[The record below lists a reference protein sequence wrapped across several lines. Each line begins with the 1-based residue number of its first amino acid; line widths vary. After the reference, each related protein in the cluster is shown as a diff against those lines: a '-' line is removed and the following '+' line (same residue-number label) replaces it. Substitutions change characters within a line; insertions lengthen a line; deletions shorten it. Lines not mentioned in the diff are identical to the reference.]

1 METRTRAIL
10 RAVGLLLGVLL
21 VANPLAADTPDRDE
35 SWSEVASDGKSLV
48 FGRFVGK
55 FESIEFRS
63 RRIRLREVTT
73 GKTETL
79 EIDDALGF
87 IAETIKP
94 GLYEVL
100 GFEAV
105 YFPKVG
111 NTKPGKF
118 RPLRQ
123 RFGLS
128 PKSGD
133 AQAAFI
139 HIPEERPVYIGTIK
153 ASNELDGI
161 VYRGHQLRVLDEYDE
176 AYDRLESFY
185 PALTASLDRDGIVPA
200 RHFMLKPTRQR
211 EPLERVVGLDDP
223 IRQARDYIADGKYRQ
238 AISWLET
245 FMPASDGERSESKLL
260 VGEAL
265 LGNGEYPEAIEELG
279 EVLLIDPEDTRALR
293 LLARAHAL
301 DGHLEDARD
310 LYTALTEAIPDD
322 AEAHLHLGYLHAL
335 KENAVGA
342 EEEFHAAFQ
351 TDFDY
356 LLNDLV
362 PFFVALK
369 ATMNEDIGS
378 YEPPRVVRY
387 RVPPP
392 KGMDS
397 RRQSESGG
405 FAVLI
410 DHRGKVIAA
419 QIGARSSGTMP
430 LMMLSLVRATFE
442 PASLNGIPIPA
453 VVSLGTPMGAQ

>member
-10 RAVGLLLGVLL
+10 KAVGLLLGVLL
-21 VANPLAADTPDRDE
+21 MAIPIAADTLDRDE
-35 SWSEVASDGKSLV
+35 SWSELASDGKSLV

-55 FESIEFRS
+55 FDSIEFRS
-63 RRIRLREVTT
+63 RRIRLREVST
-73 GKTETL
+73 GKNVTL
-79 EIDDALGF
+79 EIDDALGY

-94 GLYEVL
+94 GLYNLL

-105 YFPKVG
+105 YYPRVRPA
-111 NTKPGKF
+111 KPGKY

-139 HIPEERPVYIGTIK
+139 QIPEDRPVYIGTIQ

-161 VYRGHQLRVLDEYDE
+161 VYRGHQLRVLDEYEE
-176 AYDRLESFY
+176 AFARLESFF
-185 PALTASLDRDGIVPA
+185 PALTASLDREGIVPA

-245 FMPASDGERSESKLL
+245 FMPASDGERSEAKLL
-260 VGEAL
+260 IGEAL

-279 EVLLIDPEDTRALR
+279 EVLLIDPEATRALR

-310 LYTALTEAIPDD
+310 LYTALTVAIPDD

-356 LLNDLV
+356 LLNDVV
-362 PFFVALK
+362 PFFVAMK
-369 ATMNEDIGS
+369 ATMADDVGS
-378 YEPPRVVRY
+378 YLPPRVVRY
-387 RVPPP
+387 RTPPP
-392 KGMDS
+392 KAMDS
-397 RRQSESGG
+397 RRQSKSGG

-419 QIGARSSGTMP
+419 QIGAQSSGTMP
-430 LMMLSLVRATFE
+430 LMMLSLVRAIFE

-453 VVSLGTPMGAQ
+453 IVSLGSPMRAQ